1 MQNKSEDKTERK
13 SAINRLNV
21 KLSTAIDIIV
31 SVSKRLSK
39 YVKLKPNF
47 NAGKPKATRL
57 HH

>member
-1 MQNKSEDKTERK
+1 MQNKTEDKTERK
-13 SAINRLNV
+13 SDVNRLNV
-21 KLSTAIDIIV
+21 KLSTAIDITI

-47 NAGKPKATRL
+47 NAGKSKATRL